1 MRSLG
6 ACRATSFST
15 LDWVEMRVV
24 HVSSEVAII
33 EDRVLPV
40 SPRLV
45 MTGDCG
51 SPMGN
56 AFANAVLIARHRP
69 GKSASPCGSVHRQ
82 CMWSGRTT
90 QASIWKGARP
100 RTCRTASRS
109 VSMRGTSKFDR
120 RSSRFTVSKNVPPG
134 TRLAGLGERRNALRG
149 WARILQGWKNVVR
162 PSRPRFARHLRMRYF
177 S

>member
-1 MRSLG
+1 VAGVHPADGLPAVPPACFAAFASEPFASLLRFIAAAPPPGRIQPDVNAPTKRRMRPIH
-6 ACRATSFST
+6 RVRHETV

-24 HVSSEVAII
+24 HVNREAAII
-33 EDRVLPV
+33 AGRVL
-40 SPRLV
+40 
-45 MTGDCG
+45 
-51 SPMGN
+51 
-56 AFANAVLIARHRP
+56 
-69 GKSASPCGSVHRQ
+69 SA
-82 CMWSGRTT
+82 
-90 QASIWKGARP
+90 
-100 RTCRTASRS
+100 
-109 VSMRGTSKFDR
+109 MRATSKFDR